1 VTEAVKKP
9 EPILAIDIGT
19 TKVCALIAADCHPAE
34 PEVLGVGLAPSIG
47 LNRGAVVDLQ
57 ATSVAIQEA
66 VEKAS
71 AMAGFRCRQGVVG
84 IAGGFI
90 RGYNGHGSV
99 VVASRSRGITAQDV
113 QAAVRDAVQK
123 EVPAEMEVIHALPR
137 EFRVDDTSGID
148 DPTGMH
154 GTLLEA
160 DLHLV
165 AGSRSALRTVRRAV
179 TSAGLKVE
187 ELVLE
192 PVASS
197 LSVLEEAEKA
207 AGIAMVDIGGG
218 TSDLAVFIDG
228 ILRHTEVILI
238 GGDYITKDISKA
250 FVTPFESAETLKI
263 RFGGAS
269 SNEVDVSEQ
278 VEVQRA
284 KKTQPVLVQRRELN
298 WVIEARVEQILQEIH
313 RALEERGFAN
323 GLRGGL
329 VLTGGTALLEG
340 IKEKAN
346 RCLGCDV
353 AIGFPNGVSGYSE
366 VVRNPIY
373 ATVVGLVHFGLAE
386 RRRRTNGGRHAWG
399 SAWNWVK
406 RVMRDTF

>member
-1 VTEAVKKP
+1 MKHP

-19 TKVCALIAADCHPAE
+19 TKVCALIAADRFPAE
-34 PEVLGVGLAPSIG
+34 PEVLGVGLAPSTG

-57 ATSVAIQEA
+57 ANSVAIQEA

-71 AMAGFRCRQGVVG
+71 AMAGFRVRGAVVG

-99 VVASRSRGITAQDV
+99 VVASHSRGITPADV

-123 EVPAEMEVIHALPR
+123 EVPAEMEVIHAVPR
-137 EFRVDDTSGID
+137 EFRVDDTCGIE

-154 GTLLEA
+154 GTLLEV

-165 AGSRSALRTVRRAV
+165 AGSRSALRNVRRAV
-179 TSAGLKVE
+179 TGAGLKVE
-187 ELVLE
+187 ELALE
-192 PVASS
+192 PLASS

-207 AGIAMVDIGGG
+207 AGVVMADIGGG
-218 TSDLAVFIDG
+218 TADVAVFTDG
-228 ILRHTEVILI
+228 ILRHTEIILI

-250 FVTPFESAETLKI
+250 FVTSFENAETLKI
-263 RFGGAS
+263 RFGGALS
-269 SNEVDVSEQ
+269 EEVDVSEQ
-278 VEVQRA
+278 VEIQRA

-298 WVIEARVEQILQEIH
+298 WVIEARVEQILEEI
-313 RALEERGFAN
+313 RRVLEERGFAH

-329 VLTGGTALLEG
+329 VLTGGTALLDR
-340 IKEKAN
+340 IREKAH
-346 RCLGCDV
+346 RCLSCD
-353 AIGFPNGVSGYSE
+353 ASLGFPNGVSGYSE

-373 ATVVGLVHFGLAE
+373 ATVVGLVHYGLAE
-386 RRRRTNGGRHAWG
+386 RRRRSGERPQLRGAW
-399 SAWNWVK
+399 SWVK

>member
-1 VTEAVKKP
+1 MKNP

-19 TKVCALIAADCHPAE
+19 TKVCALIASDQHPAE
-34 PEVLGVGLAPSIG
+34 AEVLGVGLAPSTG
-47 LNRGAVVDLQ
+47 LNRGSVVDLQ

-66 VEKAS
+66 VEKTS
-71 AMAGFRCRQGVVG
+71 AMAGFRCRRAVVG

-99 VVASRSRGITAQDV
+99 VVTSRSRGITAQDV

-123 EVPAEMEVIHALPR
+123 EVPAEMEVIHAIPR

-165 AGSRSALRTVRRAV
+165 AGSRSALRNVRRAV

-187 ELVLE
+187 DLALE
-192 PVASS
+192 PLASS

-207 AGIAMVDIGGG
+207 AGVVMVDIGGG
-218 TSDLAVFIDG
+218 TSDLAVFTDG
-228 ILRHTEVILI
+228 ILRHTEIILI

-250 FVTPFESAETLKI
+250 FVTPFEQAETIKI

-269 SNEVDVSEQ
+269 CEDTDVSEQ
-278 VEVQRA
+278 VEIQRA
-284 KKTQPVLVQRRELN
+284 KKTQPVLIQRRELN
-298 WVIEARVEQILQEIH
+298 WVIEARVEQILEEI
-313 RALEERGFAN
+313 RRVLEERGFAD
-323 GLRGGL
+323 GLRGGF
-329 VLTGGTALLEG
+329 VLTGGTALLDG
-340 IKEKAN
+340 LKEKAH
-346 RCLGCDV
+346 RCLNREV

-386 RRRRTNGGRHAWG
+386 RRRRSGGGPQWTG
-399 SAWNWVK
+399 AWNWLK